1 MSRPLT
7 VVQLLPELNVG
18 GVERGTLQIARALVD
33 AGHRALVIS
42 GGGRLVPELLASG
55 AEHITLGV
63 GEKRLGSLRIVS
75 VLRRLFAG
83 EDIDIVHAR
92 SRLPAWLAR
101 LALGRRQPDSGPAWV
116 TTVHGPY
123 TVNRYSR
130 IMTSG
135 DRVIAISEFIHDYIR
150 RHYPAVEPARIV
162 VIPRGVER
170 ERYLPGY
177 MPNAA
182 WRAAFFAAHPLLTGK
197 RLLTLPARL
206 TRWKGQLDFLALLAR
221 LRAEGLPVHGLLAG
235 AAHPRKQDYARLL
248 RQRVNELGL
257 IDDVT
262 FLGETNELREVLAIS
277 DLVYSLTNEP
287 EAFGR
292 TTIEALSLGV
302 PVIGYAHGGT
312 QEILQRVFAAGLV
325 PPGDIAEAAARTRAL
340 LAARPAVPS
349 EHPYTVDNMAAATLA
364 LYETLAAAR
373 RSARQ
378 SAGQRV

>member
-63 GEKRLGSLRIVS
+63 GEKRLGSLRLVS

-162 VIPRGVER
+162 IIPRGVER
-170 ERYLPGY
+170 ERYVPGY
-177 MPNAA
+177 MPDAA
-182 WRAAFFAAHPLLTGK
+182 WRAAFFAAHPLLAGK

-206 TRWKGQLDFLALLAR
+206 TRWKGQLDFLILLAR

-312 QEILQRVFAAGLV
+312 QEILQQVFAAGLV

-373 RSARQ
+373 RGARQ